1 MALSLYE
8 INSLIANYE
17 MVFDPDTGEWLN
29 ESDLDSLNLAREE
42 KIESICLWIKNLRAE
57 ASAIKDEE
65 KNLADRRKAKEAKAD
80 RLEEYVSSNLQGKPF
95 ETSKV
100 KVTFRKSESVEIL
113 NEDAVPDS
121 FLDIKVVRQ
130 PMKAEIKKRLKE
142 AEAKGEE
149 IPWARLNVKQNMNMK

>member
-29 ESDLDSLNLAREE
+29 ESDLDSLKIAREE

-80 RLEEYVSSNLQGKPF
+80 RLKEYVSSNLQGKPF

-113 NEDAVPDS
+113 NEDAVPES

-130 PMKAEIKKRLKE
+130 PMKAEIKKRLEE

-149 IPWARLNVKQNMNMK
+149 IPWARLNVKQNMQLK

>member
-17 MVFDPDTGEWLN
+17 MRFDEDGVWEN
-29 ESDLDSLNLAREE
+29 ESELDELNLAREE

-65 KNLADRRKAKEAKAD
+65 KNLADRYKAKMNKVD
-80 RLEEYVSSNLQGKPF
+80 RLESYVSSNLQGKPL

-100 KVTFRKSESVEIL
+100 KVSWRKSESVEIL
-113 NEDAVPDS
+113 NEDAVPERL
-121 FLDIKVVRQ
+121 LDIQVVRK
-130 PMKAEIKKRLKE
+130 PMKSEIKKELKRAE
-142 AEAKGEE
+142 AEGREV
-149 IPWARLNVKQNMNMK
+149 PWARLNVNNNMSLK

>member
-17 MVFDPDTGEWLN
+17 MQFDEDGVWEN
-29 ESDLDSLNLAREE
+29 ESELDELNLAREE
-42 KIESICLWIKNLRAE
+42 KIEGICLWIKNLRAE

-65 KNLADRRKAKEAKAD
+65 KNLAERRKAKEAKAD
-80 RLEEYVSSNLQGKPF
+80 RLESYVSSNLQGKPF

-113 NEDAVPDS
+113 NEDAVPES
-121 FLDIKVVRQ
+121 FLDIQVVRK

-149 IPWARLNVKQNMNMK
+149 IPWARINTKQNMSLK

>member
-1 MALSLYE
+1 MASLYE

>member
-17 MVFDPDTGEWLN
+17 MRFDDDGVWEN
-29 ESDLDSLNLAREE
+29 ESELDELNIAREE
-42 KIESICLWIKNLRAE
+42 KIEGICLWIKNLRAE

-65 KNLADRRKAKEAKAD
+65 KNLADRRKAKENKAD
-80 RLEEYVSSNLQGKPF
+80 RLEDYVTSNLQGKPF

-100 KVTFRKSESVEIL
+100 KVTFRRSESVEIL

-121 FLDIKVVRQ
+121 FLDIQVVRK
-130 PMKAEIKKRLKE
+130 PMKTEIKKRLKE

-149 IPWARLNVKQNMNMK
+149 IPWAKLNVKQNMNMK

>member
-1 MALSLYE
+1 
-8 INSLIANYE
+8 
-17 MVFDPDTGEWLN
+17 MVFDPNTGEWLN
-29 ESDLDSLNLAREE
+29 ESDLDSLKIAREE

-65 KNLADRRKAKEAKAD
+65 KNLADRRKAKEVKAD
-80 RLEEYVSSNLQGKPF
+80 RLESYVSSNLQGKPF

-113 NEDAVPDS
+113 NEDAVPES

>member
-17 MVFDPDTGEWLN
+17 MQFDEDGVWEN
-29 ESDLDSLNLAREE
+29 ESELDELNIAREE

-80 RLEEYVSSNLQGKPF
+80 RLESYVASNLQGKSF

-113 NEDAVPDS
+113 NEDAVPES
-121 FLDIKVVRQ
+121 CLDIQVVRK
-130 PMKAEIKKRLKE
+130 PIKAEIKKKLKE

-149 IPWARLNVKQNMNMK
+149 IPWARLNKSNNIGIK

>member
-17 MVFDPDTGEWLN
+17 MQFDEDGVWEN
-29 ESDLDSLNLAREE
+29 ESELDELNLAREE
-42 KIESICLWIKNLRAE
+42 KIEGICLWIKNLRAE

-65 KNLADRRKAKEAKAD
+65 KNLADRRKAKENKAD
-80 RLEEYVSSNLQGKPF
+80 RLEAYISSNLQGKPF

-121 FLDIKVVRQ
+121 FLDIQVVRK
-130 PMKAEIKKRLKE
+130 PMKTEIKKRLKE

-149 IPWARLNVKQNMNMK
+149 IPWARINTKQNMSLK

>member
-1 MALSLYE
+1 MSLSLYE

-17 MVFDPDTGEWLN
+17 MRFDDDGVWEN
-29 ESDLDSLNLAREE
+29 ESELDELNIAREE

-65 KNLADRRKAKEAKAD
+65 KNLTERRKAKENKAD
-80 RLEEYVSSNLQGKPF
+80 RLESYVASNLQGKPF

-100 KVTFRKSESVEIL
+100 KVSWRKSESVEIL

-121 FLDIKVVRQ
+121 FLDIQVVRK

-142 AEAKGEE
+142 AEAKGED
-149 IPWARLNVKQNMNMK
+149 IPWAALEKKQNIQIK